1 MTSGRRSG
9 SASRGVTLPE
19 LMIAMVIMLLM
30 VGVISSIYFA
40 SLHVWRRC
48 SSQSQADPP
57 AHISLDRVTA
67 ELKNAY
73 QVNSPDTATN
83 YITFTLPLKD
93 SSGTVLYPF
102 QPWCQISYYLSDATG
117 SHSKTGTYL
126 WRERLTLSDNTT
138 TRSSIAQNVESLTF
152 QVYPSGSGR
161 MLKVY
166 AMAIAILGQEQHEQY
181 TSRFSGTV
189 AFRN

>member
-57 AHISLDRVTA
+57 AHISLDRITQ

-73 QVNSPDTATN
+73 MVNSPDTASD
-83 YITFTLPLKD
+83 YITVTLPARD
-93 SSGTVLYPF
+93 STGTNIYPF
-102 QPWCQISYYLSDATG
+102 EPATRVTYYLSDASG
-117 SHSKTGTYL
+117 QRDRTGTYL
-126 WRERLTLSDNTT
+126 WRERVGVSDGQT
-138 TRSSIAQNVESLTF
+138 TRNAIAGNVESLSF
-152 QVYPSGSGR
+152 EVYPSGSGR
-161 MLKVY
+161 VLKVY
-166 AMAIAILGQEQHEQY
+166 AMSIAVVGREQHEEY
-181 TSRFSGTV
+181 VSRFSGSV